1 MSRYLY
7 VKGMK
12 SGAIAGSV
20 TQKGR
25 ENSSFVYT
33 IDSKCAIPVDQ
44 HTGLSAGMRRHEPL
58 TITKEIDQAS
68 PLFFNCCVTNETLS
82 SVVVKFWKVGTIA
95 SGAQGAEEQYYTI
108 ELTNA
113 HISEFR
119 QFTPEHT
126 GAEALSAKST
136 WDQEEIKFSFQKI
149 TLTWTK
155 GGKTAVDDWEART

>member
-7 VKGMK
+7 VKGAK
-12 SGAIAGSV
+12 SGAINGSV

-25 ENSSFVYT
+25 ENSSFVLSM
-33 IDSKCAIPVDQ
+33 DSKVAIPIDQ
-44 HTGLSAGMRRHEPL
+44 MSGLSAGMRRHEPL

-68 PLFFNCCVTNETLS
+68 PLLFNCCVTNENLTL
-82 SVVVKFWKVGTIA
+82 VQIKFWKVGTMA
-95 SGAQGAEEQYYTI
+95 TGAQGSEEQYYTI
-108 ELTNA
+108 ELANA
-113 HISEFR
+113 HVCEFR

-126 GAEALSAKST
+126 GSESIAAKST